1 MQRISFGG
9 LVQFRKK
16 TAGPL
21 FVLLSL
27 SLVAMGTARETPA
40 APNPAEGI
48 EARNVQTVHFF
59 SQALNQQRPFDII
72 LPLDYEHSTSRYP
85 VLYLL
90 HGYGGN
96 NTDWTLL
103 TNLSAYAA
111 RYPLII
117 VMPDGSNGW
126 YVNSPGDPKQKFEDQ
141 IIKDLIP
148 YVESHY
154 RTIPLRRARA
164 IAGLSMGGYG
174 AMFLGLKH
182 YQMFTAIGS
191 FSGAVGAAHGLLP
204 PPGPKA
210 TQKAR
215 DNFKEIMKHFG
226 AAGSAEAKARDPFEL
241 ITKIPVQDMPMLYIA
256 EGGEDFLIRENREF
270 VTALANLKIPYEY
283 REVSPRVHSWDFW
296 DEQIQVFL
304 EKLAH
309 LQGFETREVRGAMFL
324 PPMMRPH

>member
-1 MQRISFGG
+1 MQRLSIVRLPQCWARALGVLFLSIALSFTILGYAH
-9 LVQFRKK
+9 LA
-16 TAGPL
+16 TA
-21 FVLLSL
+21 
-27 SLVAMGTARETPA
+27 ADNAPA
-40 APNPAEGI
+40 GI
-48 EARNVQTVHFF
+48 EARNVQIVHFF
-59 SQALNQQRPFDII
+59 SKALNQDRAFNLI

-90 HGYGGN
+90 HGYSGN

-126 YVNSPGDPKQKFEDQ
+126 YVNSASDPKQKFEDQ

-182 YQMFTAIGS
+182 YQMFTAVAS
-191 FSGAVGAAHGLLP
+191 LSGAVGAAHGLLP

-210 TQKAR
+210 TQKDR
-215 DNFKEIMKHFG
+215 DNFKEIMTHFG
-226 AAGSAEAKARDPFEL
+226 TPGTEAAKERDPFEL
-241 ITKIPVQDMPMLYIA
+241 VTKIPIQDIPMLYIA

-270 VTALANLKIPYEY
+270 VTSLAKLKIPYEY

-304 EKLAH
+304 QKLAS
-309 LQGFETREVRGAMFL
+309 LQGFESHEMGRAMFL
-324 PPMMRPH
+324 PQMMRPR

>member
-1 MQRISFGG
+1 MQRLNLVRRSLIWERTQGGFFALMAFG
-9 LVQFRKK
+9 LV
-16 TAGPL
+16 
-21 FVLLSL
+21 VL
-27 SLVAMGTARETPA
+27 AA
-40 APNPAEGI
+40 APPSTAADNPPAGV
-48 EARNVQTVHFF
+48 EAHNVQIVHFF
-59 SQALNQQRPFDII
+59 SKALNQDRAFNLI

-85 VLYLL
+85 VVYLL
-90 HGYGGN
+90 HGYTGN
-96 NTDWTLL
+96 NSDWTLL
-103 TNLSAYAA
+103 TNLSAYAV

-126 YVNSPGDPKQKFEDQ
+126 YVNSPSDPQQKFEDQ

-182 YQMFTAIGS
+182 YQMFTAVAS
-191 FSGAVGAAHGLLP
+191 LSGAVGAAHGLLP
-204 PPGPKA
+204 PPGSKA
-210 TQKAR
+210 TQKDR
-215 DNFKEIMKHFG
+215 DNFKEIMSHFG
-226 AAGSAEAKARDPFEL
+226 TPGTEAAKERDPFEL
-241 ITKIPVQDMPMLYIA
+241 VTKIPIQDMPMLYIA

-270 VTALANLKIPYEY
+270 VTSLAKLKIPYEY

-304 EKLAH
+304 QKLAH
-309 LQGFETREVRGAMFL
+309 LQGFESHEMGRAMFL
-324 PPMMRPH
+324 PPMMRQR